1 MNNITYLP
9 VLKEKYSNWKE
20 LESRI
25 ELLSTTKEM
34 GDAFEQFVFAYF
46 VIKQQQYLISE
57 LFMSK
62 DIPEKYLEEYKI
74 AHKRGS
80 DCGVDGLIIRTD
92 GMAMA
97 YQCKFRTDRKKPSYE
112 ELTKFW
118 SDSRY
123 CDLCCTV
130 ANCYEVTDLS
140 DKHEK
145 NLSILVPEFD
155 SLDEAFFEQLFE
167 LTNSKAGSIHS
178 TKKFYDPYDYQKKI
192 IADVV
197 EGFSIEDRG
206 KIIAACGT
214 GKTLTALW
222 IVEAMKNVNTVLFL
236 APSIT
241 LVKQTLEAWSD
252 QSHTG
257 FNYLCVCSDNT
268 VNSDLEA
275 DETDIKVSDLGIP
288 VTTDEN
294 KISAFLSNSAPGKKF
309 IFSTYQSADKISVGQ
324 GLSRTTFDLIICD
337 EAHRTAGLRSNFSLA
352 LEDKFIRSKKRLF
365 MTATERMVRPMLLR
379 KARNNGEVIFSM
391 DDESVYGPLFSRYN
405 FGDAIKDKTIS
416 DYKIIVAGV
425 KESEVYNY
433 IAENTTLKLTDL
445 DNEEKITTAEAL
457 YAKLLLSKTMKE
469 FPIHKV
475 ISFHSSIQ
483 RSSDFITDNEKAV
496 SLRNIISQYNTHI
509 EDEDLYIDNISCRVP
524 ASKRASIL
532 STFKGSEY
540 GIISNAK
547 CLTEGVD
554 VPIIDSVYFVDQK
567 KSLVDIV
574 QACGRALR
582 TTKGTSK
589 TAYFIIPILI
599 PESEVATDILYSEK
613 FDAVYNIIQALRD
626 QDTRLEDWINQLN
639 RKYVTGGAAGQG
651 GVAGTDNEGS
661 EEIPIE
667 IQIEGIDLDQFSE
680 ELLVKIATVN
690 ATRRI
695 DQGGERGSRTAG
707 QTRLFKPMVDMTLE
721 TLMNN
726 LVSPTLNSYKL
737 TKKRVLSASEIRFC
751 HNNVSH
757 TIKLGLIQKEGTSEY
772 GLTPLGEEYLKGR
785 YSQDVL
791 LRRQLLRYS
800 CSVED
805 ASIVRILFPYRAMLE
820 ILKGLPGK
828 KKISF
833 YEFAFCVYTMKDSSR
848 ISVIKAIQD
857 IQYLRVNYPNI
868 AQVNVNNRA
877 SILDELNT
885 YFDSTLSEGDIW
897 GARATTVKNQYMYFR
912 DHLSIYKEIVEIK
925 DREIYVKRGSEA
937 AIEKLLAPDK
947 EMEKLPRANLLAK
960 YTDALILVILFAL
973 AH

>member
-1 MNNITYLP
+1 MNSIPFLP
-9 VLKEKYSNWKE
+9 ILKEKYSSWRE

-25 ELLSTTKEM
+25 ELLPTTKEV
-34 GDAFEQFVFAYF
+34 GDAFEQFVYAYF
-46 VIKQQQYLISE
+46 LIKKQQYLIDE
-57 LFMSK
+57 LYMSK
-62 DIPEKYLEEYKI
+62 DIPDKYLEEYKI
-74 AHKRGS
+74 AHKRNS

-92 GMAMA
+92 GLAVA
-97 YQCKFRTDRKKPSYE
+97 YQCKFRSGRKKPSYE

-118 SDSRY
+118 SDGRY

-130 ANCYEVTDLS
+130 ANSYELTDLS
-140 DKHEK
+140 DKHTQ
-145 NLSILVPEFD
+145 NLSILAQDFD
-155 SLDEAFFEQLFE
+155 SLDELFFADLHDI
-167 LTNSKAGSIHS
+167 TNAQGDLQQEPKH
-178 TKKFYDPYDYQKKI
+178 FYSPHDYQKKI
-192 IADVV
+192 IQDVV
-197 EGFSIEDRG
+197 DGFAIENRG

-222 IVEAMKNVNTVLFL
+222 IVERMDLDTVLFL

-241 LVKQTLEAWSD
+241 LVKQTLESWSS

-257 FNYLCVCSDNT
+257 FSYLCVCSDNT
-268 VNSDLEA
+268 VSSDVES
-275 DETDIKVSDLGIP
+275 DESDIKVSDLGIP
-288 VTTDEN
+288 VTTNED
-294 KISAFLSNSAPGKKF
+294 KIAEFLSNPKPGKKF
-309 IFSTYQSADKISVGQ
+309 IFSTYQSADKISAGQ
-324 GLSRTTFDLIICD
+324 AISRTTFDLIICD
-337 EAHRTAGLRSNFSLA
+337 EAHRTAGFRSNFSLA

-379 KARNNGEVIFSM
+379 KAKNNGEVIFSM

-433 IAENTTLKLTDL
+433 IANNTQLKLTDL

-483 RSSDFITDNEKAV
+483 RSADFITSSENTV

-509 EDEDLYIDNISCRVP
+509 EDDDLFISNISCKVP
-524 ASKRASIL
+524 ANKRAAIL
-532 STFKGSEY
+532 STFKESEY
-540 GIISNAK
+540 GVISNAK

-582 TTKGTSK
+582 TKKGVSK

-626 QDTRLEDWINQLN
+626 QDTRLEDWINDLN
-639 RKYVTGGAAGQG
+639 RKYVTGAAGRG
-651 GVAGTDNEGS
+651 GVAGSDNDSGGIDS
-661 EEIPIE
+661 PI
-667 IQIEGIDLDQFSE
+667 QVDIEGIDLDEFSE

-690 ATRRI
+690 ASTRI
-695 DQGGERGSRTAG
+695 DQGSSKGSRTAG
-707 QTRLFKPMVDMTLE
+707 QTRLFKPMVDMTLD

-726 LVSPTLNSYKL
+726 LVSPTINSYKL
-737 TKKRVLSASEIRFC
+737 TKKRVLDASEIRFN

-757 TIKLGLIQKEGTSEY
+757 TLKVGLIQKEGTTQY
-772 GLTPLGEEYLKGR
+772 GLTPLGEEYIKGK
-785 YSQDVL
+785 YTKDIL

-828 KKISF
+828 KRIGF
-833 YEFAFCVYTMKDSSR
+833 IEFAFCVYTMKDSSR

-857 IQYLRVNYPNI
+857 IQYLRVNYPNL
-868 AQVNVNNRA
+868 AQVNSANRA
-877 SILDELNT
+877 EILDELNS
-885 YFDSTLSEGDIW
+885 YFDTTLSEGDVW
-897 GARATTVKNQYMYFR
+897 GARTTTVKNQYMYFR
-912 DHLSIYKEIVEIK
+912 DHLSIYKEVIEIK
-925 DREIYVKRGSEA
+925 DKEIYMKKGTEA
-937 AIEKLLAPDK
+937 AVDKLLAPDK
-947 EMEKLPRANLLAK
+947 EMEKLPRAKLLAK
-960 YTDALILVILFAL
+960 YSEALLLVILFAL
-973 AH
+973 SH